1 MHGKV
6 AATGRVASIVT
17 IVLQTGRSFDD
28 FAGEQP
34 SERGGRGL
42 AGRMKVPTPTPAP
55 PPARPFVAGRENRLV
70 DWGLGG
76 ESLSLDHRRRSNRSE
91 ISGS

>member
-17 IVLQTGRSFDD
+17 IVLPTGRSFDD
-28 FAGEQP
+28 FGDDSP
-34 SERGGRGL
+34 HPR
-42 AGRMKVPTPTPAP
+42 PT

-70 DWGLGG
+70 DWEPGG
-76 ESLSLDHRRRSNRSE
+76 ESLSRFPAFP
-91 ISGS
+91 